1 MNVQQF
7 DASSVKLRY
16 TAVKSNNLK
25 LGCAVYIV
33 PFSGDKIN
41 LKLFSIWC
49 KIERE
54 NDRKDSD
61 SLDRK
66 ALALEGGSLRCL
78 FTAGVTD
85 LMMEEGLRWDGVF
98 GVSAGALTGVNI
110 VSEQKGR
117 TAAVNLG
124 YVNDPR
130 YMGLRSLVLHRS
142 IFNFDF
148 LFGELSD
155 SLLPLDR
162 EAFLHSPCEYTAVAT
177 SCLTGQ
183 VKYYEKSRVKDVYA
197 AIRASASLPLLAPM
211 VDVDGEP
218 CLDGGLSVSV
228 PYQKPLDEGYGKVV
242 VVTTREHGYR
252 KEPVSRI
259 AARAYAR
266 AYRRYPELV
275 RSILNVP
282 RHYNAEM
289 DEIDR
294 LEAQGKIFV
303 IRPAEPVTVSRTEK
317 DVAKLQAL
325 YDQGQAVCRKALPK
339 LKAYL
344 EG

>member
-1 MNVQQF
+1 M
-7 DASSVKLRY
+7 
-16 TAVKSNNLK
+16 
-25 LGCAVYIV
+25 
-33 PFSGDKIN
+33 
-41 LKLFSIWC
+41 
-49 KIERE
+49 
-54 NDRKDSD
+54 
-61 SLDRK
+61 DRK

-85 LMMEEGLRWDGVF
+85 LMMAEKLQWDGLF

-110 VSEQKGR
+110 VSGQPGR
-117 TAAVNLG
+117 TAAVNIVF
-124 YVNDPR
+124 VNDPR
-130 YMGLRSLVLHRS
+130 YMGFRSLVKNKS
-142 IFNFDF
+142 IYNFDF
-148 LFGELSD
+148 LFGEVSD
-155 SLLPLDR
+155 TLLPLDR
-162 EAFLHSPCEYTAVAT
+162 DAFIHSPCRYTAVAT
-177 SCLTGQ
+177 SCRTGQ
-183 VKYYEKSRVKDVYA
+183 AVYYEKSEVKDVYA
-197 AIRASASLPLLAPM
+197 AVRASASLPLLSPM

-228 PYQKPLDEGYGKVV
+228 PYQRPLDEGYEKVV

-266 AYRRYPELV
+266 AYKKYPELV
-275 RSILNVP
+275 RAILNVP

-303 IRPAEPVTVSRTEK
+303 IRPAEPVDISRTEK

-325 YDQGQAVCRKALPK
+325 YDQGQRVCRETLPR
-339 LKAYL
+339 LREYL
-344 EG
+344 ER